1 MHFTQSQPGKSV
13 DFIILVNYNGR
24 PMQSKT
30 VSKLSPIKCEIVRIL
45 MSETCSKYLNISH
58 ILFDSVL

>member
-1 MHFTQSQPGKSV
+1 MHYTQSQPGKSLES
-13 DFIILVNYNGR
+13 IILVNYNGR

-45 MSETCSKYLNISH
+45 VSQTHSKKRCNK
-58 ILFDSVL
+58 DT